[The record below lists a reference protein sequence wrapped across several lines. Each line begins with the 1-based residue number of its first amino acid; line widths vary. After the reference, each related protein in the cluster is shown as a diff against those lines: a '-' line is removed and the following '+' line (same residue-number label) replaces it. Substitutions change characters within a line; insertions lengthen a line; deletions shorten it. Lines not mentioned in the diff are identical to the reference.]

1 MQKCN
6 TCIKKTKILLK
17 VNKYKLNN
25 DIHRLFIINNKTNKG
40 VINMNIKK
48 IGLTALAGSL
58 VATSAFAGSM
68 SVSGGASLNVEHTNG
83 GAADSGKTYSM
94 GNQLT
99 FTGSG
104 ELDNGLNVSLSFVID
119 QGDDATASYVAKSS
133 NAGTPFDSHSV
144 TISSDALGSFTF
156 HGEGGDSA
164 TGANDTSAAGNIW
177 DNFDDAGA
185 ITPTAVGGGDNTMNY
200 TLPSMVDGVSLFASY
215 SPSGASTDSAV
226 GYGITYTGVEG
237 LSVTYAHGDGTT
249 VGGGTDQT
257 VMKASYAIGSITV
270 AVSDHEYDT
279 SGTSADNEMR
289 GYKISYTVSDELS
302 VSYGAETIEEGTSQ
316 DVETTAISASYTAG
330 GMTLTAA
337 MNEIENI
344 DGTTTATE
352 DRERWALSAS
362 FAF

>member
-1 MQKCN
+1 
-6 TCIKKTKILLK
+6 
-17 VNKYKLNN
+17 
-25 DIHRLFIINNKTNKG
+25 
-40 VINMNIKK
+40 MNIKK

-83 GAADSGKTYSM
+83 GAADTGKTFSM

-119 QGDDATASYVAKSS
+119 QGDDATSSYAAKSS

-144 TISSDALGSFTF
+144 TISSDSLGSFTF

-164 TGANDTSAAGNIW
+164 TGANDKSAAGNIW

-185 ITPTAVGGGDNTMNY
+185 ITPTAVGGGDNSMNY
-200 TLPSMVDGVSLFASY
+200 TLPALMDGVSIFASY
-215 SPSGASTDSAV
+215 NPTGSAADSAV
-226 GYGITYTGVEG
+226 GMGLTFTGVEG
-237 LSVTYAHGDGTT
+237 LSVTYATGDGST

-257 VMKASYAIGSITV
+257 VMSASYAMGPITV
-270 AVSDHEYDT
+270 AVSDHAYDT
-279 SGTSADNEMR
+279 AGTSADNEMR

-302 VSYGAETIEEGTSQ
+302 VTYGQETIEEGTSQ
-316 DVETTAISASYTAG
+316 DVEASAISASYTAG
-330 GMTLTAA
+330 GMTITVA